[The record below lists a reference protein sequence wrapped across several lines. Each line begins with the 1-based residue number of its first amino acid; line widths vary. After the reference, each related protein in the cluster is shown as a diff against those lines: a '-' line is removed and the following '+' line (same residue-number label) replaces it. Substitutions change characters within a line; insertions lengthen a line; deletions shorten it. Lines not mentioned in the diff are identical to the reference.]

1 MDDEF
6 YEAILRRIPAHPERP
21 WWDEAAKQAA
31 RVASTTQEEL
41 RQQHRQELYDELI
54 ARVESEAEQQQWDKN
69 NEQWCIYDWIRHQK
83 EQESQ

>member
-6 YEAILRRIPAHPERP
+6 YEAILRSIPAHPERP
-21 WWDEAAKQAA
+21 WWDEAAKQVA

-54 ARVESEAEQQQWDKN
+54 ENAERMSQLDEADYWLV
-69 NEQWCIYDWIRHQK
+69 YVADWLTRQK
-83 EQESQ
+83 EQESR